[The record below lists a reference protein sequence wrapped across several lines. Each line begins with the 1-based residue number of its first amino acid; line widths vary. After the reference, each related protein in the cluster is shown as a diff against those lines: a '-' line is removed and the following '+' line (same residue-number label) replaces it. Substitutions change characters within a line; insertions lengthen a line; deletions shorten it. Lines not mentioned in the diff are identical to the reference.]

1 MLKILPLAEATS
13 ALAAVR
19 NRMTALEKE
28 SSARSAALTKKV
40 FGQALSPTEVV
51 DKIVN
56 DVRDRGDDAVV
67 DYTLKL
73 DGAILTPDMFRVETT
88 AITAAENVPDDDFTA
103 AVSFAAENVRQH
115 QRNTLF
121 WPGEPDDGNYENV
134 TYVLRRKGGSVSTG
148 PLDTASGWIGNA
160 PPDAHGGS
168 GPVSYAYTPIQSAA
182 CYVPGGLAPYPSTV
196 IMSVVPAQVAGVP
209 RVVVVSPP
217 RRGKDV
223 DPLVLATCGF
233 LGVDEVYRIGGVQ
246 AIAALAFGTET
257 IPKVDKI
264 VGPGNLFVMLA
275 KKAVYGHVDI
285 DMFAGPSEIL
295 VIADAKAN
303 PAYVAADLLSQAE
316 HDEMASVILVTDS
329 RELAEKVDAELEKQ
343 LPGLGRADTARA
355 SVQRFGLG
363 IIVATMKTAAEVAN
377 DIAPEHLEVLTENA
391 DEVAAMIHSAG
402 AVFIGPWTPEAV
414 GDYVAGS
421 SHILPTGGTAKFFSG
436 LSANSFL
443 RATSFV
449 KYDKAALDRAQ
460 AAIQTLAK
468 AEGYDA
474 HGKSA
479 AARSS
484 DQ

>member
-1 MLKILPLAEATS
+1 MLNILPLAEARS
-13 ALAAVR
+13 AID
-19 NRMTALEKE
+19 ALRKRLELFEKE
-28 SSARSAALTKKV
+28 SSARAAVLTRKV
-40 FGQALSPTEVV
+40 FGRALSPAEVV
-51 DKIVN
+51 ERIVD
-56 DVRDRGDDAVV
+56 DVRRRGDEAVAE
-67 DYTLKL
+67 YTLKL
-73 DGAILTPDMFRVETT
+73 DGVILTPDMFRVDPA
-88 AITAAENVPDDDFTA
+88 AILKAEKSAPKDFVS
-103 AVSFAAENVRQH
+103 AVKFAAHNVREYQQWILH
-115 QRNTLF
+115 
-121 WPGEPDDGNYENV
+121 PDRDAEMAAINWA
-134 TYVLRRKGGSVSTG
+134 
-148 PLDTASGWIGNA
+148 ASELEA
-160 PPDAHGGS
+160 PSIASQVWRDYS
-168 GPVSYAYTPIQSAA
+168 PVRSAA

-196 IMSVVPAQVAGVP
+196 IMSAVPAKVAGVP
-209 RVVVVSPP
+209 RIAVATPP
-217 RRGKDV
+217 RKGKDI
-223 DPLVLATCGF
+223 DPLVLATCG
-233 LGVDEVYRIGGVQ
+233 LVGVEEVYRIGGVQ

-295 VIADAKAN
+295 VIADGKAN
-303 PAYVAADLLSQAE
+303 AAFVAADLLSQAE
-316 HDEMASVILVTDS
+316 HDEMASAMLVTDS
-329 RELAEKVDAELEKQ
+329 RDLARKVAQEIEIQ
-343 LPGLGRADTARA
+343 LPKLSRANIARA
-355 SVQRFGLG
+355 SIDRFGLG
-363 IIVATMKTAAEVAN
+363 IIVPSMDAAVGVAN
-377 DIAPEHLEVLTENA
+377 DIAPEHLEVLSENA
-391 DEVAAMIHSAG
+391 DEIATQITCAG

-449 KYDKAALDRAQ
+449 KYDKAALAKAQ

-479 AARSS
+479 AMRSS

>member
-1 MLKILPLAEATS
+1 MFKILSRAEADPAID
-13 ALAAVR
+13 ALRRRLEVF
-19 NRMTALEKE
+19 EKE
-28 SSARSAALTKKV
+28 SSARSAALTRKV
-40 FGQALSPTEVV
+40 FGRALSPAEVV
-51 DKIVN
+51 DQIVR
-56 DVRDRGDDAVV
+56 DVRERGDDAVV
-67 DYTLKL
+67 EYTLKL
-73 DGAILTPDMFRVETT
+73 DNAILTPDMFRVDSAT
-88 AITAAENVPDDDFTA
+88 IVKAEKSAPKEFVS
-103 AVSFAAENVRQH
+103 AVKFASDN
-115 QRNTLF
+115 
-121 WPGEPDDGNYENV
+121 
-134 TYVLRRKGGSVSTG
+134 VLRYQQSILVQDAP
-148 PLDTASGWIGNA
+148 PLDDSGCRLCRKY
-160 PPDAHGGS
+160 S
-168 GPVSYAYTPIQSAA
+168 PVRSAA

-196 IMSVVPAQVAGVP
+196 IMSAVPAQVAEVP
-209 RVVVVSPP
+209 RIVVATPP
-217 RRGKDV
+217 RKGKDV
-223 DPLVLATCGF
+223 DPLVLATCG
-233 LGVDEVYRIGGVQ
+233 LVGVDEVYRIGGVQ

-295 VIADAKAN
+295 VIADGQAN
-303 PAYVAADLLSQAE
+303 PAHVAADLLSQAE
-316 HDEMASVILVTDS
+316 HDEMASSMLVTDS
-329 RELAEKVDAELEKQ
+329 RELARQVAQEIEIQ
-343 LPGLGRADTARA
+343 LPKLGRADTARA
-355 SVQRFGLG
+355 SIDRFGLG
-363 IIVATMKTAAEVAN
+363 VIVADIDAAVDVAN

-391 DEVAAMIHSAG
+391 DEVAAKIDAAG

-479 AARSS
+479 GMRSS

>member
-1 MLKILPLAEATS
+1 MLKILPLTEAKS
-13 ALAAVR
+13 ALAALR
-19 NRMTALEKE
+19 NRMAALEKE

-40 FGQALSPTEVV
+40 FGQALSPAEVV

-73 DGAILTPDMFRVETT
+73 DGAILTPDMFRVKPT
-88 AITAAENVPDDDFTA
+88 AITAAENVPDDDFVA
-103 AVSFAAENVRQH
+103 AVRFAAENVREH
-115 QRNTLF
+115 QKSML
-121 WPGEPDDGNYENV
+121 
-134 TYVLRRKGGSVSTG
+134 
-148 PLDTASGWIGNA
+148 ASA
-160 PPDAHGGS
+160 PKK
-168 GPVSYAYTPIQSAA
+168 PVVASRQLWMEHSPVASAA

-209 RVVVVSPP
+209 RVAVVSPP
-217 RRGKDV
+217 RRGKDI
-223 DPLVLATCGF
+223 DPLVLATCGL
-233 LGVDEVYRIGGVQ
+233 LGVDEVCRIGGVQ

-257 IPKVDKI
+257 IPKADKI

-316 HDEMASVILVTDS
+316 HDEMASAILVTDS
-329 RELAEKVDAELEKQ
+329 RELAEKVDAELERQ

-355 SVQRFGLG
+355 SVERFGLG
-363 IIVATMKTAAEVAN
+363 IIVATMEAAAEVAN
-377 DIAPEHLEVLTENA
+377 DIAPEHLEVLTGNA
-391 DEVAAMIHSAG
+391 DEVAAMIHNAG

-421 SHILPTGGTAKFFSG
+421 SHILPTGGTARFFSG
-436 LSANSFL
+436 LSARSFL
-443 RATSFV
+443 RATTYV
-449 KYDKAALDRAQ
+449 KYGREDLAKAQ
-460 AAIQTLAK
+460 AAIQALAR

-474 HGKSA
+474 HGKSSA
-479 AARSS
+479 MRME
-484 DQ
+484 DGKRRDY

>member
-1 MLKILPLAEATS
+1 MLKILPLAEADS
-13 ALAAVR
+13 AIEALRTRLAIF
-19 NRMTALEKE
+19 EKE
-28 SSARSAALTKKV
+28 SSARAAALTRKV
-40 FGQALSPTEVV
+40 FGRPLSPAQVV
-51 DKIVN
+51 ERIVN
-56 DVRDRGDDAVV
+56 DVRARGDEAVAE
-67 DYTLKL
+67 YTVKL
-73 DGAILTPDMFRVETT
+73 DGAILTPDMFRVEPAT
-88 AITAAENVPDDDFTA
+88 ILKAEKSAPKDFVS
-103 AVSFAAENVRQH
+103 AVRFAADNVRAY
-115 QRNTLF
+115 QRHMLHPDRF
-121 WPGEPDDGNYENV
+121 GLSARESAFFAKYRGSIPGEQWRAY
-134 TYVLRRKGGSVSTG
+134 S
-148 PLDTASGWIGNA
+148 
-160 PPDAHGGS
+160 
-168 GPVSYAYTPIQSAA
+168 PVHSAA

-196 IMSVVPAQVAGVP
+196 IMSAVPAQVAGVP
-209 RVVVVSPP
+209 RIAVVTPP
-217 RRGKDV
+217 RKGKDV
-223 DPLVLATCGF
+223 DPLVLATCG
-233 LGVDEVYRIGGVQ
+233 LIGVDEVYRIGGVQ

-275 KKAVYGHVDI
+275 KKSVYGHVDI

-295 VIADAKAN
+295 VIADGKAN
-303 PAYVAADLLSQAE
+303 AAFVAADLLSQAE
-316 HDEMASVILVTDS
+316 HDEMASAILVTDS
-329 RELAEKVDAELEKQ
+329 RGLAQKVAQEIEAQ
-343 LPGLGRADTARA
+343 LPKLSRAGTARA
-355 SVQRFGLG
+355 SIDRFGLG
-363 IIVATMKTAAEVAN
+363 IIVPSMDAAVDVAN

-391 DEVAAMIHSAG
+391 DEIAWQITCAG

-449 KYDKAALDRAQ
+449 KYDKAALDKAQ

-484 DQ
+484 DP

>member
-1 MLKILPLAEATS
+1 MFKILSRAEADPAID
-13 ALAAVR
+13 ALRRRLEVF
-19 NRMTALEKE
+19 EKE
-28 SSARSAALTKKV
+28 SSARSAALTRKV
-40 FGQALSPTEVV
+40 FGRALSPAEVV
-51 DKIVN
+51 DQIVR
-56 DVRDRGDDAVV
+56 DVRERGDDAVV
-67 DYTLKL
+67 EYTLKL
-73 DGAILTPDMFRVETT
+73 DNAILTPDMFRVDSAT
-88 AITAAENVPDDDFTA
+88 IVKAEKSAPKEFVS
-103 AVSFAAENVRQH
+103 AVKFASDN
-115 QRNTLF
+115 
-121 WPGEPDDGNYENV
+121 
-134 TYVLRRKGGSVSTG
+134 VLRYQQSILVQDAP
-148 PLDTASGWIGNA
+148 PLDDSGCRLCRKY
-160 PPDAHGGS
+160 S
-168 GPVSYAYTPIQSAA
+168 PVRSAA

-196 IMSVVPAQVAGVP
+196 IMSAVPAQVAEVP
-209 RVVVVSPP
+209 RIVVATPP
-217 RRGKDV
+217 RKGKDV
-223 DPLVLATCGF
+223 DPLVLATCG
-233 LGVDEVYRIGGVQ
+233 LVGVDEVYRVGGVQ

-295 VIADAKAN
+295 VIADGQAN
-303 PAYVAADLLSQAE
+303 PAHVAADLLSQAE
-316 HDEMASVILVTDS
+316 HDEMASSMLVTDS
-329 RELAEKVDAELEKQ
+329 REVARQVAQEIEIQ
-343 LPGLGRADTARA
+343 LPKLGRADTARA
-355 SVQRFGLG
+355 SIDRFGLG
-363 IIVATMKTAAEVAN
+363 VIVADIDAAVDVAN

-391 DEVAAMIHSAG
+391 DEVAAKIDAAG

-479 AARSS
+479 GMRSS

>member
-1 MLKILPLAEATS
+1 MLKILPLAEADS
-13 ALAAVR
+13 AID
-19 NRMTALEKE
+19 ALRTRLEIFEKE
-28 SSARSAALTKKV
+28 SSARSAALTRKV
-40 FGQALSPTEVV
+40 FGHAMSPAEVV
-51 DKIVN
+51 ERIVN
-56 DVRDRGDDAVV
+56 DVRKRGDEAVIE
-67 DYTLKL
+67 YTLKL
-73 DGAILTPDMFRVETT
+73 DGAILTPDMFRV
-88 AITAAENVPDDDFTA
+88 
-103 AVSFAAENVRQH
+103 
-115 QRNTLF
+115 
-121 WPGEPDDGNYENV
+121 
-134 TYVLRRKGGSVSTG
+134 
-148 PLDTASGWIGNA
+148 DTASIVKAEKSA
-160 PPDAHGGS
+160 PAEFVSAVKFAADNVRAYQQCILHPDRFALSARESALFDKSRASMPGEVWCAYS
-168 GPVSYAYTPIQSAA
+168 PVRSAA

-196 IMSVVPAQVAGVP
+196 IMSAVPAQVAQVP
-209 RVVVVSPP
+209 RIAVATPP
-217 RRGKDV
+217 RKGKDI
-223 DPLVLATCGF
+223 DPLVLATCG
-233 LGVDEVYRIGGVQ
+233 LVGVEEVYRIGGVQ

-295 VIADAKAN
+295 VIADGKAD
-303 PAYVAADLLSQAE
+303 AAFVAADLLSQAE
-316 HDEMASVILVTDS
+316 HDEMASAMLVTDS
-329 RELAEKVDAELEKQ
+329 RGLARKVAQEIEIQ
-343 LPGLGRADTARA
+343 LPKLNRADTARA
-355 SVQRFGLG
+355 SIDRFGLG
-363 IIVATMKTAAEVAN
+363 IIVPDMGTAVSVAN
-377 DIAPEHLEVLTENA
+377 DIAPEHLEVLTEDA
-391 DEVAAMIHSAG
+391 DDIATQITCAG

-449 KYDKAALDRAQ
+449 KYDKAALVRAQ

-479 AARSS
+479 AMRNS

>member
-1 MLKILPLAEATS
+1 MFKILSRAEADPAIE
-13 ALAAVR
+13 ALRRRLEVF
-19 NRMTALEKE
+19 EKE
-28 SSARSAALTKKV
+28 SSARAAVLTRKV
-40 FGQALSPTEVV
+40 FGQALPPAAVV
-51 DKIVN
+51 ERIVN
-56 DVRDRGDDAVV
+56 DVRQRGDDAVV
-67 DYTLKL
+67 EYTLKL
-73 DGAILTPDMFRVETT
+73 DNAILTPDMFRV
-88 AITAAENVPDDDFTA
+88 DSA
-103 AVSFAAENVRQH
+103 AVVKAEKSAPEEFVSAVKFAADN
-115 QRNTLF
+115 
-121 WPGEPDDGNYENV
+121 
-134 TYVLRRKGGSVSTG
+134 VLRYQQSIVVQDAP
-148 PLDTASGWIGNA
+148 PLDDSGCRLCRKY
-160 PPDAHGGS
+160 S
-168 GPVSYAYTPIQSAA
+168 PVRSAA

-196 IMSVVPAQVAGVP
+196 IMSAVPAQVAEVP
-209 RVVVVSPP
+209 RIVVATPP
-217 RRGKDV
+217 RKGKDV
-223 DPLVLATCGF
+223 DPLVLATCG
-233 LGVDEVYRIGGVQ
+233 LVGVDEVYRIGGVQ

-285 DMFAGPSEIL
+285 EMFAGPSEIL
-295 VIADAKAN
+295 VIADGGAN
-303 PAYVAADLLSQAE
+303 PAWVAADLLSQAE
-316 HDEMASVILVTDS
+316 HDEMASSMLVTDS
-329 RELAEKVDAELEKQ
+329 RELARQVAQEIEIQ
-343 LPGLGRADTARA
+343 LPKLGRSETARA
-355 SVQRFGLG
+355 SIDRFGLG
-363 IIVATMKTAAEVAN
+363 VIVADIDAAVDVAN

-391 DEVAAMIHSAG
+391 DEVAAKIDSAG